1 MSLGDGGAGGG
12 GGGRETGQV
21 VGSRFSKTLFLMF
34 LYSAHAPPPVPR
46 CTETESTGERTLIG
60 NLLVEMVTRNRRYF
74 SMGQKENECRGQWPR
89 GRDSG
94 MVVS

>member
-1 MSLGDGGAGGG
+1 MSLGGG
-12 GGGRETGQV
+12 GGGSEASPV

-46 CTETESTGERTLIG
+46 CSETESTGERTLIE

-74 SMGQKENECRGQWPR
+74 FHGPK
-89 GRDSG
+89 GR
-94 MVVS
+94 